1 MSFEA
6 IVNGVAV
13 GGVAALLA
21 VGITQIF
28 RVTGVLN
35 FAHAGFALVAAYVYA
50 WLYDQGWTLAASA
63 AAAVLVATLLGTA
76 AELLV
81 LRRLESASFTSKVI
95 VTLGLYLFLQGLVL
109 ERFGFVP
116 KKAPL
121 LIAGGVTIGH
131 LRVGHQQLLIL
142 AVAFGSVVALHL
154 FLERTRLGLA
164 CRVCAE
170 NRDMA
175 GMLGIPRRFVSTANW
190 TVGAFLAGI
199 AGVLI
204 APLTLTVNVETFG
217 IYLVAAVVAALFGG
231 LTGLL
236 GAFVGGLV
244 LGVAQSV
251 ATVEISQPGVEAL
264 AVLAA
269 LVALLLLRRRWPA
282 ELTDAHHV
290 DSGGWRGSRAWLPA
304 RAVLALLWAVL
315 LIDAVRENFWAFTAC
330 LVLFYVLVSLSLVV
344 SAGWTGQ
351 LSLGH
356 GALVGLGTFSML
368 TLRANHGM
376 AFFPALAITIA
387 FGVVAG
393 LLYGGISLR
402 LGSTQ
407 VAIVTL
413 ALSLVASAWL
423 FPKMGTGGSVP
434 VPGFLHSD
442 HKLMVGFMVAVLV
455 CSFLLVRI
463 RSTFWGLAFL
473 ATRDAP
479 DMVRHFDV
487 PVAACRLWAFSI
499 AGGIAALAGA
509 GFGLLLTS
517 VPTYA
522 VGVTMSLNV
531 LVFTVVGGI
540 HLVAGAFIAPLLFI
554 AGPQVFKTSQVGAS
568 AWPQITGGLT
578 VMLVVLARPDGLA
591 SLLRRPAGRPATSA
605 TPVAVERSRPP
616 LGEGPE
622 LDLQTLENGRR
633 PVMTPLSA
641 RADRDR

>member
-1 MSFEA
+1 GLERGEGVTFDA

-21 VGITQIF
+21 VVVVLLIQE
-28 RVTGVLN
+28 TGVLN

-50 WLYDQGWTLAASA
+50 WVYDQGWTLAASA
-63 AAAVLVATLLGTA
+63 VGAILVATLLGAA
-76 AELLV
+76 AEWFV
-81 LRRLESASFTSKVI
+81 LRRLESASFISKVI

-121 LIAGGVTIGH
+121 LVAGGVTIGH

-142 AVAFGSVVALHL
+142 VVALASVAGLQL
-154 FLERTRLGLA
+154 FLHGTRLGLA

-170 NRDMA
+170 NRDIA
-175 GMLGIPRRFVSTANW
+175 GVLGIPRRFVSSVNW
-190 TVGAFLAGI
+190 TLGAFLAGV

-217 IYLVAAVVAALFGG
+217 IYLVTAVVAALFGG

-236 GAFVGGLV
+236 GAFLGGLA

-251 ATVEISQPGVEAL
+251 ATVEISQAGVEAL
-264 AVLAA
+264 AVFAA
-269 LVALLLLRRRWPA
+269 LAGLLVLRRRWPA
-282 ELTDAHHV
+282 EITGHDQV

-304 RAVLALLWAVL
+304 RVVFAGLWGLLL
-315 LIDAVRENFWAFTAC
+315 LNAARANFWAFTAS

-368 TLRANHGM
+368 SLQVRHGLG
-376 AFFPALAITIA
+376 FWVALALTIG
-387 FGVVAG
+387 FGILAG
-393 LLYGGISLR
+393 LVYGGISLR

-413 ALSLVASAWL
+413 ALSLVGSAWL
-423 FPKMGTGGSVP
+423 FPRIGTGGSVP
-434 VPGFLHSD
+434 VPVFLHSD
-442 HKLMVGFMVAVLV
+442 RKLLVGFVVAVAL
-455 CSFLLVRI
+455 CSLLLLRL

-473 ATRDAP
+473 AARDAP
-479 DMVRHFDV
+479 DMVGHFDV
-487 PVAACRLWAFSI
+487 PVGACRLWAFSI

-509 GFGLLLTS
+509 GFGLLLSS
-517 VPTYA
+517 VPTFA

-531 LVFTVVGGI
+531 LVFTVVGGL
-540 HLVAGAFIAPLLFI
+540 HLVAGAFIGPLLFI

-591 SLLRRPAGRPATSA
+591 SLLRRPAA
-605 TPVAVERSRPP
+605 VALSRPSVD
-616 LGEGPE
+616 LGEAAGPE
-622 LDLQTLENGRR
+622 LDLKTLE
-633 PVMTPLSA
+633 MTRGKES
-641 RADRDR
+641 